1 MLNTRFVEC
10 FPRRLALAC
19 RFALPDGKRELSCH
33 GVSKQTWRGR
43 SSASASPASIAV
55 IIIIVVTDTFAV
67 SMAQLRPPFA
77 APTHQDGGK
86 DIPEDVTCT
95 VTFRH
100 PGYPDEH
107 NIIMVLPALDDVQG
121 GVHHETALIAC
132 AVVAGN
138 RWDGFLSEQR
148 TGSGVLTPRDG
159 VLKGK
164 EYYFRLPDNAG
175 GRSTQQRLCS
185 NRLTQIHPDKE
196 NIPSYLPSHTGA
208 FHMASCRP
216 SGRNSKYRACRLAVR
231 CLARAT

>member
-1 MLNTRFVEC
+1 
-10 FPRRLALAC
+10 
-19 RFALPDGKRELSCH
+19 
-33 GVSKQTWRGR
+33 
-43 SSASASPASIAV
+43 
-55 IIIIVVTDTFAV
+55 
-67 SMAQLRPPFA
+67 MAQLRPPFA

-175 GRSTQQRLCS
+175 GRSTQHRLCS
-185 NRLTQIHPDKE
+185 TD
-196 NIPSYLPSHTGA
+196 
-208 FHMASCRP
+208 
-216 SGRNSKYRACRLAVR
+216 
-231 CLARAT
+231 